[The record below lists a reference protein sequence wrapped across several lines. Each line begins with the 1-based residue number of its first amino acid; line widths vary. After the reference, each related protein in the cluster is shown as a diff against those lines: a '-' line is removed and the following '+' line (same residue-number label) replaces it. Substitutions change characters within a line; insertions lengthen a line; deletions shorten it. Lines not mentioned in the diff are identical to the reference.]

1 MSQRKQFSG
10 EFKARVAVE
19 ALKEQR
25 TVNEL
30 AQEYG
35 VHPTQIH
42 AWKKEA
48 LRVLGEGLG
57 DKRVRR
63 GEDPAVREAMLHER
77 IGRLTVEMEFLKK
90 KLGLLA

>member
-10 EFKARVAVE
+10 EFKARVALE

-25 TVNEL
+25 TVSEL
-30 AQEYG
+30 AQDYG

-48 LRVLGEGLG
+48 QR
-57 DKRVRR
+57 DTR
-63 GEDPAVREAMLHER
+63 AS
-77 IGRLTVEMEFLKK
+77 
-90 KLGLLA
+90 

>member
-10 EFKARVAVE
+10 EYKARVAVE

-25 TVNEL
+25 TVSEL

-48 LRVLGEGLG
+48 LRVLAEGLG

-63 GEDPAVREAMLHER
+63 GEDPAAREAMLHER
-77 IGRLTVEMEFLKK
+77 IGRLTVETEFLKK
-90 KLGLLA
+90 KLGLSE

>member
-10 EFKARVAVE
+10 EFKARVALE

-25 TVNEL
+25 TVSEL
-30 AQEYG
+30 AQDYG

-48 LRVLGEGLG
+48 QRVLAEGLG

-63 GEDPAVREAMLHER
+63 GEDPAAREAMLHER
-77 IGRLTVEMEFLKK
+77 IGRLTVEVEFLKK
-90 KLGLLA
+90 RLGLSE